1 MSKPKRSTPPE
12 TKQRAEPR
20 RSRAGG
26 IDLATINVDVWLIR
40 KVKSTRNTTPLIE
53 HLRAGRG
60 PMGADLRTFI
70 ADLLEGKVK
79 ATPKRKTLR
88 DSGGSLV
95 RGTFD
100 YWKREIRE
108 AIAEGG
114 PRYKDLEHKLKWAE
128 FSGVAETKGQITAA
142 AKCITQ
148 ALYGITKDQLE
159 GFLINRRR
167 NAKLRTNKSREK

>member
-1 MSKPKRSTPPE
+1 V
-12 TKQRAEPR
+12 KQRIKPR
-20 RSRAGG
+20 LFSAGG
-26 IDLATINVDVWLIR
+26 TDLAAVNEGWLIR
-40 KVKSTRNTTPLIE
+40 KVLETRNTTPLIE
-53 HLRAGRG
+53 HLRAGCG
-60 PMGADLRTFI
+60 PMGADLRTLI
-70 ADLLEGKVK
+70 ADLLEGEVK

-88 DSGGSLV
+88 DSGGGLGL
-95 RGTFD
+95 RGACDF
-100 YWKREIRE
+100 WKCEIRE

-114 PRYKDLEHKLKWAE
+114 PRYKDLERTLKLAG

-159 GFLINRRR
+159 GFLINRKR